1 MFDGAEVLQRAQ
13 KQVGDPQLEDA
24 IKEELD
30 AVERRFDKAA
40 QSQRQQGRL
49 DYMVEQPALDQYE
62 GVEKVL
68 EHVALSPG
76 SLPGPGQ
83 GGETEAPRCEAAE
96 QVVECRR
103 KGVLA

>member
-1 MFDGAEVLQRAQ
+1 MKGLSRANTASGTIP
-13 KQVGDPQLEDA
+13 VT
-24 IKEELD
+24 ELAGQEHRD
-30 AVERRFDKAA
+30 A